1 MKDHEMSLLDAFP
14 AMPDSCRAALMN
26 AACSVKE
33 EKEPVKRKYPVSILV
48 AAILT
53 LMATIALAEGWNVLA
68 FLGLQPDSDAQMLL
82 QPVSAS
88 ASVENCSIR
97 IDSAITD
104 GEYLAFDYVVTHTN
118 PETPIFM
125 RVEQFTAND
134 ETIFTDGTDDF
145 HNQWMPGHWNK
156 SVWQDG
162 EWCQLPS
169 DLTGDTLHVEM
180 VVAVYTPEKPV
191 YLMDAFDEEAIR
203 QKWDEG
209 YYVIVDG
216 DGMVFY
222 DEEEQRLFHGMPG
235 SVLDYEGQGLLR
247 SEMKVAFDLDLKAAR
262 AAVRRPELPVPV
274 TKDGTTLAV
283 QSIAISPLQTHIVAT
298 FAPENASYED
308 LLKWA
313 DDLGF
318 GLYDLS
324 GQALNKWDLAANLE
338 GGSYVMEA
346 DDGTWCFEWEMTY
359 ISPTPAMPAVAI
371 LAFETKNGFRAEL
384 PVTLK

>member
-1 MKDHEMSLLDAFP
+1 MNKQDFDLHSAFP
-14 AMPDSCRAALMN
+14 AMPEECRCALSTAAR
-26 AACSVKE
+26 SVKE
-33 EKEPVKRKYPVSILV
+33 EKEPMKRKYPVAILV

-53 LMATIALAEGWNVLA
+53 LMTTIAIAEGWNVLA
-68 FLGLQPDSDAQMLL
+68 FLRVQPDSDAQTLV
-82 QPVSAS
+82 QPVSTS
-88 ASVENCSIR
+88 ASVDNCSIR

-104 GEYLAFDYVVTHTN
+104 GEYLAFDYVVTHTK

-125 RVEQFTAND
+125 RVEQFTANGQR
-134 ETIFTDGTDDF
+134 ISTDGTDDF
-145 HNQWMPGHWNK
+145 DNQWMPGHWNK
-156 SVWQDG
+156 SIWQDG

-191 YLMDAFDEEAIR
+191 YLMDEFDAEAVR

-216 DGMVFY
+216 DGMIFY
-222 DEEEQRLFHGMPG
+222 EPEEGLFHGMPG
-235 SVLDYEGQGLLR
+235 SVLDYEEQGLIR
-247 SEMKVAFDLDLKAAR
+247 SEMTVSFDLDLKAAR
-262 AAVRRPELPVPV
+262 ASVRYPELPAPV

-298 FAPENASYED
+298 FSPENASYED

-324 GQALNKWDLAANLE
+324 GHALNEWDLASNLE
-338 GGSYVMEA
+338 GGAYVREA

-359 ISPTPAMPAVAI
+359 IAPTPAMPTEALLV
-371 LAFETKNGFRAEL
+371 FETESGFRTEL